1 MGITLCD
8 RADVCCCLEG
18 INIRSL
24 LWRCCSRAAPPE
36 PPRTKSRGRV
46 DLPHALLYLDWL
58 FFCLLQKPKDCVRE
72 NILYLP
78 LGVWN
83 SHWAPLNQVQVHETC
98 WAEARASTCES
109 LPATWTLAS
118 IQWRSSWRKSSTS
131 HSEIF
136 TTKRSTLTQR
146 SISEDVK

>member
-36 PPRTKSRGRV
+36 PPEQSQEGELICHMLSSTWTDFSFAFYKSLKIVLERTS
-46 DLPHALLYLDWL
+46 
-58 FFCLLQKPKDCVRE
+58 CTC
-72 NILYLP
+72 
-78 LGVWN
+78 
-83 SHWAPLNQVQVHETC
+83 HWASETHTELLLNQVQVHETC
-98 WAEARASTCES
+98 RAEARASTCES

-136 TTKRSTLTQR
+136 TIKRSTLTQR

>member
-83 SHWAPLNQVQVHETC
+83 SHWAPFKPGSGPWNLLG
-98 WAEARASTCES
+98 RSTSINMWISAGDMNSGFDSVEKFLKEVEHES
-109 LPATWTLAS
+109 LWDIHHQAQHVNAT
-118 IQWRSSWRKSSTS
+118 
-131 HSEIF
+131 
-136 TTKRSTLTQR
+136 
-146 SISEDVK
+146 